1 MPPDRSI
8 PTRRSLLSRLKSWD
22 NQDSWREFFDT
33 YWRLLY
39 DFARQAGLDDGAAQ
53 DAVQETIICVAKQ
66 MRGFKYDPS
75 VGSFKNWLLQIT
87 RRRVVDQMRQHY
99 RSALAQTEPASEP
112 TAPANPAGGWD
123 TSEWDALWEREWRD
137 HITRVAMDRV
147 KRQVRPEQYQMFDF
161 AVLHGW
167 TALQVAEALGATV
180 TQVYM
185 ARHRIGRLLKKEI
198 RHLEKK
204 MI

>member
-1 MPPDRSI
+1 MPPDRFI

-39 DFARQAGLDDGAAQ
+39 DFARKAGLDDGAAQ
-53 DAVQETIICVAKQ
+53 DAVQETILCVAKQ
-66 MRGFKYDPS
+66 MQGFKYDPS
-75 VGSFKNWLLQIT
+75 IGSFKSWLLQIT
-87 RRRVVDQMRQHY
+87 RRRVADQMRQHY
-99 RSALAQTEPASEP
+99 RSGLAHAEPASE
-112 TAPANPAGGWD
+112 TAATANPSEWD
-123 TSEWDALWEREWRD
+123 ASEWDALWEREWRD
-137 HITRVAMDRV
+137 HITVVALDRV
-147 KRQVRPEQYQMFDF
+147 KRRVRPEHYQMFDF
-161 AVLHGW
+161 AVLQGW
-167 TALQVAEALGATV
+167 PALQVAEALGATV

-198 RHLEKK
+198 RHLEQK